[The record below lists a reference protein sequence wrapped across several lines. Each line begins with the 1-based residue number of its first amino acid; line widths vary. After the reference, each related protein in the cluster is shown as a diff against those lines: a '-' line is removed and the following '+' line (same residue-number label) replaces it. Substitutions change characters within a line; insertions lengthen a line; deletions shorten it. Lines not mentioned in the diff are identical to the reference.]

1 MGAAP
6 LRQLDSWCA
15 GAGAAGPR
23 RCDGAGVAGDN
34 AGELGP
40 AQGAQPQETAQQ
52 RQGQGQGQQK
62 QRLQQQRQGQGQQK
76 QWLQQQREEQEVAQK
91 LDLPARTRNP
101 PHAAKR
107 KMRSHTS
114 PGGCDRSDD
123 GALLQAQ
130 AGLRRSGLP
139 FRAAYRPAPPHYCQM
154 WLAGRPAGQGA
165 RPVYDYAQLECVD

>member
-6 LRQLDSWCA
+6 LRQLVSWCA

-62 QRLQQQRQGQGQQK
+62 QR
-76 QWLQQQREEQEVAQK
+76 LQQQREEQEVAQK